1 MIGHVLRLFLTQKK
15 NASATV
21 RVLQEQGHF
30 AQVRQQD
37 LRLRVSHLQR
47 KTVDKYKK
55 LSSSPVEHSVLGSL
69 HLPAPPPSSPSNS
82 KPRVFSP
89 MKTRKGKCSQ
99 CRNIRG
105 RLALSNFKL
114 RDEQRKHYQL
124 VRVLRGQLQPIK
136 RLNQT
141 IKRRDKTIAEL
152 RKKIELLETG
162 KQSLVK
168 DVQNVEKKK
177 FKEKLK
183 SAKDDIKATKQTLL
197 KEFKSARKDLSEQ
210 FEENLA
216 TALEEYDRNENSFTL
231 DRSTHAFS
239 WCVRWLVYTCIVC
252 NVATGQIANLVR
264 ELCCILEIPVTDEAL
279 PSRSTIQ
286 QMALEL
292 GVWSDKE
299 AAELLYAS
307 TNVALGFD
315 ATTQDGIHINV
326 IYMTANGKCCVLS
339 LEQLPGGTSHDY
351 ASHFQRAIVH
361 LAEVYSLFHS
371 IPVDLLWRECDLM
384 YHV

>member
-1 MIGHVLRLFLTQKK
+1 VLRLFLTQKK
-15 NASATV
+15 NASATA

-55 LSSSPVEHSVLGSL
+55 LSSSPVEQTLFLEVCRQAFDSPENPSKNER
-69 HLPAPPPSSPSNS
+69 LPAPPPSSPSNS

-210 FEENLA
+210 F
-216 TALEEYDRNENSFTL
+216 
-231 DRSTHAFS
+231 
-239 WCVRWLVYTCIVC
+239 
-252 NVATGQIANLVR
+252 
-264 ELCCILEIPVTDEAL
+264 
-279 PSRSTIQ
+279 
-286 QMALEL
+286 
-292 GVWSDKE
+292 
-299 AAELLYAS
+299 
-307 TNVALGFD
+307 
-315 ATTQDGIHINV
+315 
-326 IYMTANGKCCVLS
+326 
-339 LEQLPGGTSHDY
+339 
-351 ASHFQRAIVH
+351 
-361 LAEVYSLFHS
+361 
-371 IPVDLLWRECDLM
+371 
-384 YHV
+384 